1 MAGPICIYTLF
12 LYIMCTSDCVAASLL
27 VDGTGIWNS
36 CMELQPGSGALLPLD
51 PVLHSM

>member
-27 VDGTGIWNS
+27 ADCRDLEFMYGTS
-36 CMELQPGSGALLPLD
+36 AR
-51 PVLHSM
+51 

>member
-27 VDGTGIWNS
+27 AD
-36 CMELQPGSGALLPLD
+36 CRDLELQPGSGALLLLD